1 MNDRTEPT
9 LPIDPDAPTA
19 AGGDAPR
26 LRVSGIV
33 EAPGGGALENEDAPE
48 GALRAAS
55 WENPR
60 RRRGW
65 NAASRQMW
73 LCARLSALFLFCA
86 VVIGWPLGDALAY
99 REINDGLGGWSFYES
114 LSLEVF
120 LLVVIVPTLILLIGY
135 IMSRQMQMMGA
146 AESIAAAARQ
156 FVTPDVAAAE
166 GARSVGAVVREQVDA
181 LNTGLDGALRRLAA
195 VEAMIRQHVDAI
207 ETAGASMESSAA
219 GAVQRV
225 ADERARLIDLTEHLN
240 AQADAFAAAIAA
252 KAQASIEALHT
263 ADDVAARAQANLE
276 ERLARLDAAAQTAYQ
291 SFNALCEALQGAD
304 ERFRAAAGAVDSSA
318 AQTRTAIEK
327 ATSVS
332 AEAADAAARSAET
345 VTASTAR
352 LAEEA
357 RKAAESALETMR
369 RATHETVEA
378 ASAEAA
384 RANAAA
390 AEVSQAARRAAEA
403 AAKASGD
410 FARASSEARA
420 NAESA
425 ETAQAE
431 AAARIEARN
440 RALAEAREALER
452 ENARL
457 EALIEEQR
465 KRADRLADAI
475 ATQTER
481 LARLAEARRREEKTR
496 AQKEA
501 PTPAAAEAAAEAQS
515 APAHGSAPRATP
527 QPPEVPVSQS
537 AQTTP
542 AEKSAGDEAAERKP
556 APGKI
561 ASDEPLDL
569 KDAARADAGSEN
581 AGKNGRKF
589 EAFAEDLAERRKNGR
604 REPPVPAKSR
614 SSAQGRSAQADR
626 EASRPRRRKQEV
638 SWREILDATDE
649 ADPLDLAAVSVTPP
663 TPSSEPA
670 DGPAPIGAEADSA
683 DAIRIVSRL
692 QAFTFELE
700 TRLYGE
706 PPAPL
711 RERFERGDRNV
722 FANRLLRLN
731 EADVKRRIRAEA
743 ARDKGFE
750 RDVHAFLQGFERLL
764 EDATA
769 SETADEDLEEYLSS
783 PLGRVYLL
791 IGATVGYFA

>member
-33 EAPGGGALENEDAPE
+33 EAPGGDALHSDEASE
-48 GALRAAS
+48 GALPAAS

-60 RRRGW
+60 RLRGW

-86 VVIGWPLGDALAY
+86 IVIGWPLGDALAY
-99 REINDGLGGWSFYES
+99 REINGGLGGWSFYES

-181 LNTGLDGALRRLAA
+181 LNTGLDGALQRLAA
-195 VEAMIRQHVDAI
+195 VEAMIRQHVEAI
-207 ETAGASMESSAA
+207 ETAGASMESRAA
-219 GAVQRV
+219 GATQRV
-225 ADERARLIDLTEHLN
+225 ADERARLIELTEHLN

-252 KAQASIEALHT
+252 KAQASIEALHA
-263 ADDVAARAQANLE
+263 ADDVAVRAQTNLE
-276 ERLARLDAAAQTAYQ
+276 ERLVRLDAAAQTAYQ
-291 SFNALCEALQGAD
+291 TFNALCEALQGAD
-304 ERFRAAAGAVDSSA
+304 ERFRAAAGAVDASA
-318 AQTRTAIEK
+318 AETRSAIEK

-357 RKAAESALETMR
+357 RKAAQSALETVR
-369 RATHETVEA
+369 RSTHETVEA

-384 RANAAA
+384 KANAAA
-390 AEVSQAARRAAEA
+390 EEVSQAARRAAEA

-440 RALAEAREALER
+440 QALAEAREALER

-457 EALIEEQR
+457 EGLIEEQR

-481 LARLAEARRREEKTR
+481 LTRLAEARRREEKTR
-496 AQKEA
+496 ASTPTAASA
-501 PTPAAAEAAAEAQS
+501 PPPTASGDPDSPVAPAPREKSSAPEPPAATASPAA
-515 APAHGSAPRATP
+515 G
-527 QPPEVPVSQS
+527 
-537 AQTTP
+537 
-542 AEKSAGDEAAERKP
+542 EKSAGA
-556 APGKI
+556 
-561 ASDEPLDL
+561 EPLDL
-569 KDAARADAGSEN
+569 NEAARARA
-581 AGKNGRKF
+581 AAQRAAKPARKF
-589 EAFAEDLAERRKNGR
+589 EALADDLAQRRRKNGR
-604 REPPVPAKSR
+604 REPSVTTQPAP
-614 SSAQGRSAQADR
+614 SAQGRSERA
-626 EASRPRRRKQEV
+626 EAGSPPPRRPKQEV

-649 ADPLDLAAVSVTPP
+649 ADPLDLAAASVAPP
-663 TPSSEPA
+663 NPSGGQESQ
-670 DGPAPIGAEADSA
+670 PAPARAESAGADQDAA

-731 EADVKRRIRAEA
+731 EADVKRRIRAETS
-743 ARDKGFE
+743 RDKTFE
-750 RDVHAFLQGFERLL
+750 RDVHGFLQGFERLL
-764 EDATA
+764 EDATT

>member
-19 AGGDAPR
+19 VGGDAPR

-33 EAPGGGALENEDAPE
+33 EASGDGALYSDEASEDA
-48 GALRAAS
+48 AQRTS
-55 WENPR
+55 WDNPR
-60 RRRGW
+60 RRRSW
-65 NAASRQMW
+65 NGASRQMW

-86 VVIGWPLGDALAY
+86 IVIGWPLGDALAY
-99 REINDGLGGWSFYES
+99 REINGALAGWSFYES

-156 FVTPDVAAAE
+156 FVTPDAAAE
-166 GARSVGAVVREQVDA
+166 SARTVGAVVRQQVDA
-181 LNTGLDGALRRLAA
+181 LNTGLDGALQRLAA

-207 ETAGASMESSAA
+207 EIAGASMESRASDAA
-219 GAVQRV
+219 QRV
-225 ADERARLIDLTEHLN
+225 ADERARLIELTEHLN

-252 KAQASIEALHT
+252 KAQASIEALHA
-263 ADDVAARAQANLE
+263 ADDVAVRAQTNLE
-276 ERLARLDAAAQTAYQ
+276 ERLARLEAAAQTAYQ

-304 ERFRAAAGAVDSSA
+304 ERFRAAAGAVDASA
-318 AQTRTAIEK
+318 AETRSAIEK
-327 ATSVS
+327 VTSVS
-332 AEAADAAARSAET
+332 TEAADAAARSAET
-345 VTASTAR
+345 ITASAAR

-357 RKAAESALETMR
+357 RKAAQSALETVR
-369 RATHETVEA
+369 RSTHDTVEA

-384 RANAAA
+384 KANAAA
-390 AEVSQAARRAAEA
+390 EEVSQAARRAAEA
-403 AAKASGD
+403 AVKASDD

-457 EALIEEQR
+457 EGLIEEQR

-475 ATQTER
+475 AAQTER
-481 LARLAEARRREEKTR
+481 LARLAEARRREEKSR
-496 AQKEA
+496 AA
-501 PTPAAAEAAAEAQS
+501 APAAAS
-515 APAHGSAPRATP
+515 APPPAASKETDSPVAPAPRDKPKAP
-527 QPPEVPVSQS
+527 DPAVAAPPAS
-537 AQTTP
+537 AD
-542 AEKSAGDEAAERKP
+542 EKKAD
-556 APGKI
+556 
-561 ASDEPLDL
+561 DEPLDL
-569 KDAARADAGSEN
+569 DEAAQTRAA
-581 AGKNGRKF
+581 AQQPAKPARKF
-589 EAFAEDLAERRKNGR
+589 DALADDLAQRRRKNGR
-604 REPPVPAKSR
+604 REPPVTAQPTP
-614 SSAQGRSAQADR
+614 SAQERPARAEADPP
-626 EASRPRRRKQEV
+626 RPPRHKQDV

-649 ADPLDLAAVSVTPP
+649 ADPLDLAAASVAPP
-663 TPSSEPA
+663 KPA
-670 DGPAPIGAEADSA
+670 AGQESQPAPARPVSADA
-683 DAIRIVSRL
+683 DDDVDDAIRIVSRL

-731 EADVKRRIRAEA
+731 EADVKRRIRAETS
-743 ARDKGFE
+743 RDKTFE
-750 RDVHAFLQGFERLL
+750 RDVHGFLQGFERLL
-764 EDATA
+764 EDATT